1 MKLFTTEE
9 RRILQLLTA
18 LFLVGLLTKLVRDYW
33 ELPGEDERA
42 QRRQYLADFRAGAQR
57 YLASTGSDG
66 MGGTLPARPVD
77 INRAGNAELQAVIGI
92 GPVLAKKIIDYRSKN
107 GYFQTIQDLAKID
120 GIGAKLIARWEKQL
134 IVEPDSTIEKD
145 PKGE

>member
-18 LFLVGLLTKLVRDYW
+18 LFLLGLLTRLARDYW
-33 ELPGEDERA
+33 ELPGEDERE
-42 QRRQYLADFRAGAQR
+42 QRRQYQAAFRAGAQR
-57 YLASTGSDG
+57 YLASADSDG
-66 MGGTLPARPVD
+66 RGGTLVARPVD
-77 INRAGNAELQAVIGI
+77 INRAGSAELQAVKGI

-134 IVEPDSTIEKD
+134 IVEPDSTIKKEST
-145 PKGE
+145 GE

>member
-1 MKLFTTEE
+1 MRLFTPAE

-18 LFLVGLLTKLVRDYW
+18 LFLVGLLTKMARDYW
-33 ELPGEDERA
+33 ELPGEDERE
-42 QRRQYLADFRAGAQR
+42 QRRQYLAAFQAGSQR
-57 YLASTGSDG
+57 YLATAGNDDSW
-66 MGGTLPARPVD
+66 GTLPARPVD
-77 INRAGNAELQAVIGI
+77 INRAGSAELQAVKGI

-107 GYFQTIQDLAKID
+107 GYFQTIQDLAKVD

-145 PKGE
+145 PTGE